1 MEYILLL
8 CSQVRF
14 MIMPSEDG
22 NDEHVTMMSMI
33 INETKVY
40 GQYKEIVTGNHSLT
54 LKTYIQK

>member
-1 MEYILLL
+1 
-8 CSQVRF
+8 
-14 MIMPSEDG
+14 MPSEDG
-22 NDEHVTMMSMI
+22 NNEHVTMMSMI